1 MKMKYFVHKLFW
13 FFLNHTYKWWPDA
26 IWLKVQYRI
35 KMKQRL
41 NLKTPKLYTEKLQWL
56 KLHDRNPL
64 YSILV
69 DKYEVKQYVKEH
81 IGAEYVIPTLGVWD
95 HFDDIDFDLL
105 PDQFV
110 LKCTHDS
117 GNVWIC
123 KDKSTF
129 DMLGAEQ
136 KLEASLSNNFYWWTR
151 EWPYKNVKP
160 RIIAEIYMSE
170 ASSSDLVDYKFYC
183 FNGRVEYCQVI
194 SNRST
199 DETIDFYDR
208 QWLHQPFIG
217 LNPKAHHSASLQEK
231 PEDYTKMLEIAD
243 KLSTDICSK
252 FSRIDL
258 YYINKKILFG
268 EITFYPNGA
277 TGCFVPNE
285 WNHILGDMIKI

>member
-26 IWLKVQYRI
+26 IWLKVLYRI
-35 KMKQRL
+35 KMKQKL
-41 NLKTPKLYTEKLQWL
+41 NLKPPKLYTEKLQWL

-95 HFDDIDFDLL
+95 HFDDIDFDIL

-129 DMLGAEQ
+129 DKAAARKMLE
-136 KLEASLSNNFYWWTR
+136 ESLKHNFYWWTR
-151 EWPYKNVKP
+151 EWPYKNIKP
-160 RIIAEIYMSE
+160 RIIAEKYMVDESGTE
-170 ASSSDLVDYKFYC
+170 LKDYKFFC
-183 FNGRVEYCQVI
+183 FNGNPLYVQVDY
-194 SNRST
+194 NRFINHKRNIYDVNWNLQNFEIQYLSDRNHIIECPQNYST
-199 DETIDFYDR
+199 M
-208 QWLHQPFIG
+208 
-217 LNPKAHHSASLQEK
+217 LQIVR
-231 PEDYTKMLEIAD
+231 KMAVGIPHV
-243 KLSTDICSK
+243 
-252 FSRIDL
+252 RIDL
-258 YYINKKILFG
+258 YNVRGHIYFG
-268 EITFYPNGA
+268 EYTFYHGSGFEEFRPS
-277 TGCFVPNE
+277 E
-285 WNHILGDMIKI
+285 WNKRFGDLIVL

>member
-123 KDKSTF
+123 KDKLSF
-129 DMLGAEQ
+129 DKAAARKMLE
-136 KLEASLSNNFYWWTR
+136 ESLKHNFYWWTR
-151 EWPYKNVKP
+151 EWPYKNIKP
-160 RIIAEIYMSE
+160 RIIAEKYMVDESGTE
-170 ASSSDLVDYKFYC
+170 LKDYKFFC
-183 FNGRVEYCQVI
+183 FNGNPLYVQVDY
-194 SNRST
+194 NRFINHKRNIYDVNWNLQNFEIQFLSDRNHIIECPQNYST
-199 DETIDFYDR
+199 M
-208 QWLHQPFIG
+208 
-217 LNPKAHHSASLQEK
+217 LQIVR
-231 PEDYTKMLEIAD
+231 KMAVGIPHV
-243 KLSTDICSK
+243 
-252 FSRIDL
+252 RIDL
-258 YYINKKILFG
+258 YNVRGHIYFGEYTFYHGSGFEEFRPSEWNKKFG
-268 EITFYPNGA
+268 DLI
-277 TGCFVPNE
+277 V
-285 WNHILGDMIKI
+285 L